1 MVSEGDLRIS
11 HTLGAELTIA
21 WRAAAMGRDVERP
34 GCRGPVA
41 SGRPSRADWAAA
53 GVGLT
58 RSVTV
63 RMMSECQ
70 HYDYA
75 TVDRP
80 VDPDELA
87 DMRAL
92 STWTHTHR
100 GRRS

>member
-1 MVSEGDLRIS
+1 
-11 HTLGAELTIA
+11 
-21 WRAAAMGRDVERP
+21 
-34 GCRGPVA
+34 
-41 SGRPSRADWAAA
+41 
-53 GVGLT
+53 
-58 RSVTV
+58 
-63 RMMSECQ
+63 MMSECQ
-70 HYDYA
+70 HYDFA